1 MVLPQASTGPGPR
14 LIQEGDLVVVYESY
28 NAIKAV
34 YVDKKGQY
42 ANRFGNFQHKV
53 RKLSARAA
61 AAAQQQQPLLA
72 AANIAAARTQRNR
85 KKQHNLCHNM
95 HAQLFCL

>member
-1 MVLPQASTGPGPR
+1 VAATGPGPR

-34 YVDKKGQY
+34 YVDKKKGQH

-53 RKLSARAA
+53 RNAGTWAGSSSRLQE
-61 AAAQQQQPLLA
+61 QQQQ
-72 AANIAAARTQRNR
+72 
-85 KKQHNLCHNM
+85 
-95 HAQLFCL
+95 